1 MLHSLCKEGCD
12 MSYPFWLMVDIKDRV
27 LLICKTT
34 HEVAAVGFLSCYLN
48 GHINIPTNASQLV

>member
-1 MLHSLCKEGCD
+1 
-12 MSYPFWLMVDIKDRV
+12 MVDIKDRV

-48 GHINIPTNASQLV
+48 DHINITANAIQSYMKCVDHVFIENNSFVG